1 MSPLHSLKFTP
12 LHSCC
17 LACSELGKTCLHY
30 LLFFTCLQKK
40 EVVKKPES
48 AKETKKAAD
57 ATQADQKKSKV
68 KSDTSSDSKTVKAP
82 PEAVSESKKPKTAE
96 QPRELFLGK

>member
-1 MSPLHSLKFTP
+1 M
-12 LHSCC
+12 
-17 LACSELGKTCLHY
+17 
-30 LLFFTCLQKK
+30 
-40 EVVKKPES
+40 KKPES
-48 AKETKKAAD
+48 AKETKKAAE
-57 ATQADQKKSKV
+57 ATPADQKKSKV